1 MLPPLIL
8 KILIISRCTLG
19 LWKLGQLYDDDFSDP
34 SHFASFIKEIQRD
47 DDLTLNTSAKISYL
61 GVNTIPNPKDLI
73 ALAAEIDI
81 CACNN
86 NAIGDLMS
94 NKGSLSICWCSEIAF
109 H

>member
-47 DDLTLNTSAKISYL
+47 DDLTPNTSAKISYL
-61 GVNTIPNPKDLI
+61 GGNTTPNLKDLI
-73 ALAAEIDI
+73 ALAAKIGI

-86 NAIGDLMS
+86 NEIWGLMS
-94 NKGSLSICWCSEIAF
+94 NKGSLSICWCWVIAF
-109 H
+109 Y